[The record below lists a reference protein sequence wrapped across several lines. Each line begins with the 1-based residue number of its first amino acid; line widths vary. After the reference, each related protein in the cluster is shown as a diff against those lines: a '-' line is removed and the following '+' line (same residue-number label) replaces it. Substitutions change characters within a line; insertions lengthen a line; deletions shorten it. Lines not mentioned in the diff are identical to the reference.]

1 MIAAISAGA
10 EHSRHH
16 PERPSVRKLN
26 KRTVASTDNLL
37 DPLPPPDER
46 LHEGLVEKRI
56 ATGASVGHWEPRHA
70 LVSKDS
76 FLLSRPTVHESVQA
90 LLGHFTSGDVAHC
103 FAMADRDSSGG
114 LSLSEWENAFGHI
127 VTTQV
132 LQQLFV
138 IFTISRPNWKS
149 ADFRGGK
156 SQESGRTGRAWLRSC
171 VLARVGAYDVQVN
184 DVNVFFCCCHCR
196 VFRCVPGRS
205 PV

>member
-46 LHEGLVEKRI
+46 LHEGLVEKKI

-138 IFTISRPNWKS
+138 IFDTDRNGLLSFEE
-149 ADFRGGK
+149 FR
-156 SQESGRTGRAWLRSC
+156 SG
-171 VLARVGAYDVQVN
+171 LARFGMD
-184 DVNVFFCCCHCR
+184 H
-196 VFRCVPGRS
+196 
-205 PV
+205 PVSTREDEEMALLDIIPLQ

>member
-1 MIAAISAGA
+1 MLVSGTGNRGM
-10 EHSRHH
+10 HLFR
-16 PERPSVRKLN
+16 
-26 KRTVASTDNLL
+26 RTRSCFHGQ
-37 DPLPPPDER
+37 R
-46 LHEGLVEKRI
+46 CMSQYK
-56 ATGASVGHWEPRHA
+56 A
-70 LVSKDS
+70 LV
-76 FLLSRPTVHESVQA
+76 
-90 LLGHFTSGDVAHC
+90 GHFTSGDVAHC

-114 LSLSEWENAFGHI
+114 LSLSEWENVFGHI